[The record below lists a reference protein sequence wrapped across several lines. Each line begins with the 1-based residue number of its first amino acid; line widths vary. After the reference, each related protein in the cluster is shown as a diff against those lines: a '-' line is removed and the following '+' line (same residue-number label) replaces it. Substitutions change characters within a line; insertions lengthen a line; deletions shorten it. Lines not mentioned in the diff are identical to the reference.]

1 MRIDGSSRLQT
12 VTTRRE
18 VRAGGNDQ
26 GFADAISSEGEA
38 EAASS
43 AGSPPA
49 VATVDGLFVLQE
61 ISEELLDKKR
71 AAARGDALL
80 DRLEDLRVA
89 LLSGSVPRAQ
99 LEALRHMLRDRG
111 PLVTDPQLATTMA
124 EIELRVAVELA
135 KLDRAL

>member
-26 GFADAISSEGEA
+26 GFADAISSES

-71 AAARGDALL
+71 AAARGEALL